1 MESKEIGFERG
12 SPSPTPYRSWARA
25 HAHRGCD
32 MHNTLVAGPAP
43 MWARVSTLEPNMLK
57 LESAPRAQHAWVQP
71 ACLNPFSS
79 LVGLGC
85 HS

>member
-1 MESKEIGFERG
+1 
-12 SPSPTPYRSWARA
+12 
-25 HAHRGCD
+25 

-57 LESAPRAQHAWVQP
+57 LKSAPRAQHAWVQP
-71 ACLNPFSS
+71 ARLNPFSS